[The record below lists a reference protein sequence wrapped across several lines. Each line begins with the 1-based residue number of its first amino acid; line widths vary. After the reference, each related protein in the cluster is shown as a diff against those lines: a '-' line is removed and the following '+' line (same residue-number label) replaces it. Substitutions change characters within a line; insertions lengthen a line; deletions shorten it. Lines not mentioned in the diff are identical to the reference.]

1 MSQTLE
7 YRKLPKVDQLLD
19 APMCR
24 SWIVA
29 HGRDLVVGAL
39 REAIGSARAT
49 IARGQ
54 PCPRSD
60 AILADVEQRLL
71 DEGRPSLRPV
81 INASG
86 VIIHTNLG
94 RSPLSDD
101 TIAAMTR
108 IARGYSNLELD
119 LGTGERG
126 SRYEHCGKLLAA
138 LTGAEDGIAVNNN
151 ASSLLLILRTLAA
164 GREVIV
170 SRGQLVEIGDGVR
183 IPEVMEEAGVKL
195 VEVGTTNRTY
205 TRDYEKAITERTAAL
220 MVVHRSNFRISGYTF
235 DPPIEELA
243 ELARSR
249 GAILIDDV
257 GSGTLLDTAPYGLG
271 HEPMV
276 QERVAAGADVVCFSG
291 DKLLGG
297 PQAGYIVG
305 KKPLIDRMKR
315 SAILRAL
322 RVDKTTLAGIE
333 ATLRHYRRGDA
344 LVRIP
349 IWRAI
354 AATVTDM
361 DARARGWKERL
372 DAVGQGSRVVDA
384 ASPVGGGSLPEL
396 TLPTR
401 ALAVAVPNPNEL
413 AHALRLGDPPVVA
426 RVEADHVVFDPRTVH
441 PSDEAVMIDFVRQ
454 EVHAAHRNRASSA
467 RPGARSSV
475 EDSASAYLVID
486 ETGAHHGVAVD
497 ALDERIRALEDDPLV
512 IGYDIHAGFNV
523 PDLEPLASLLQRSSR
538 RVRVEPRIIDER
550 ETSGK
555 NPFSPTQV
563 LVQIR
568 GRPRRR
574 RIASERD
581 QLRYAS
587 QLPVDPARVEHAF
600 SELHRGLFRERI
612 LPVLEAVR
620 AQSPAT
626 LGDYL
631 LQLHQFVLRRQLA
644 APNVEIRPM
653 SFDRCDP
660 VSGVVQ
666 HGVGVH
672 REHRIVYIGL
682 SKEGIEPGFTEHLLD
697 VWRESQAAGCAV
709 SLIATPLQPVSY
721 FRA

>member
-1 MSQTLE
+1 
-7 YRKLPKVDQLLD
+7 
-19 APMCR
+19 
-24 SWIVA
+24 
-29 HGRDLVVGAL
+29 
-39 REAIGSARAT
+39 
-49 IARGQ
+49 
-54 PCPRSD
+54 
-60 AILADVEQRLL
+60 
-71 DEGRPSLRPV
+71 
-81 INASG
+81 
-86 VIIHTNLG
+86 
-94 RSPLSDD
+94 
-101 TIAAMTR
+101 
-108 IARGYSNLELD
+108 
-119 LGTGERG
+119 
-126 SRYEHCGKLLAA
+126 
-138 LTGAEDGIAVNNN
+138 
-151 ASSLLLILRTLAA
+151 LLILRTLSA

-195 VEVGTTNRTY
+195 IEVGTTNRTY
-205 TRDYEKAITERTAAL
+205 TRDFERAITERTAAL
-220 MVVHRSNFRISGYTF
+220 MIVHRSNFRISGYVF

-243 ELARSR
+243 ELAHSR
-249 GAILIDDV
+249 GAILIDDI

-305 KKPLIDRMKR
+305 KKPLIDRMKKTPM
-315 SAILRAL
+315 LRAL

-344 LVRIP
+344 LERIP

-354 AATVTDM
+354 AASAEEM
-361 DARARGWKERL
+361 AARAEDWKERL
-372 DAVGQGSRVVDA
+372 GAVGPGIRVVET

-413 AHALRLGDPPVVA
+413 ARALRLGDPPVVA
-426 RVEADHVVFDPRTVH
+426 RVEAEQVVFDPRTVH
-441 PSDEAVMIDFVRQ
+441 PSDEAVMLDRIRQ
-454 EVHAAHRNRASSA
+454 EVHAAYRNRARS
-467 RPGARSSV
+467 PGAGSRFSADS
-475 EDSASAYLVID
+475 SASAYLVID
-486 ETGAHHGVAVD
+486 ESGAHHGVAVD
-497 ALDERIRALEDDPLV
+497 SLDERIRAFEDDPLV

-523 PDLEPLASLLQRSSR
+523 PDLEPLASLLHRSSR
-538 RVRVEPRIIDER
+538 KVRVEPRIIDER

-563 LVQIR
+563 LVEIR

-587 QLPVDPARVEHAF
+587 QLPVDPTRVEEAF
-600 SELHRGLFRERI
+600 SGLHRGLFRERI

-620 AQSPAT
+620 TQRPAT

-631 LQLHQFVLRRQLA
+631 LQLHQVVLRRQLA
-644 APNVEIRPM
+644 ASNVEIGPM
-653 SFDRCDP
+653 NFDRCDP

-672 REHRIVYIGL
+672 RQHRIVYIGL

-709 SLIATPLQPVSY
+709 SLIATPLQPLSY

>member
-1 MSQTLE
+1 MPQTPE
-7 YRKLPKVDQLLD
+7 YWKLPKVDQLLD
-19 APMCR
+19 DPGCR
-24 SWIVA
+24 SWIAA
-29 HGRDLVVGAL
+29 HGRDLVVGAV
-39 REAIGSARAT
+39 RAAISAARAT
-49 IARGQ
+49 IARGE
-54 PCPRSD
+54 PCPRGD
-60 AILADVEQRLL
+60 AILAEVEQRLL
-71 DEGRPSLRPV
+71 DEGKPSLRPV

-101 TIAAMTR
+101 TVAAMTR
-108 IARGYSNLELD
+108 VARGYSNLELD

-126 SRYEHCGKLLAA
+126 SRYEHCGRLLAA

-170 SRGQLVEIGDGVR
+170 SRGQLIEIGEGVR

-205 TRDYEKAITERTAAL
+205 TRDFERAITERTAAL

-243 ELARSR
+243 ALARSR
-249 GAILIDDV
+249 GIVLVDDV

-305 KKPLIDRMKR
+305 KKPLIDRMKK
-315 SAILRAL
+315 SALLRAL
-322 RVDKTTLAGIE
+322 RIDKTTLAGIE

-344 LVRIP
+344 LERIP

-354 AATVTDM
+354 AAPVG
-361 DARARGWKERL
+361 DAEHRAHAWKDRL
-372 DAVGQGSRVVDA
+372 GPVGPRVQVIETS
-384 ASPVGGGSLPEL
+384 SPVGGGALPGL

-401 ALAVAVPNPNEL
+401 ALAIGVPDPNEL
-413 AHALRLGDPPVVA
+413 ARALRLGDPPVVP
-426 RVEADHVVFDPRTVH
+426 RVEQDQVVFDPRTVFADDDDAMLDAMRPH
-441 PSDEAVMIDFVRQ
+441 LQV
-454 EVHAAHRNRASSA
+454 AHRHRGRTASSA
-467 RPGARSSV
+467 ARAGTDDGST
-475 EDSASAYLVID
+475 YLLID
-486 ETGAHHGVAVD
+486 EGGAHRDVPFE
-497 ALDERIRALEDDPLV
+497 LLEERIRALEDDPLV

-523 PDLEPLASLLQRSSR
+523 PDLETLAALLHRAPMR
-538 RVRVEPRIIDER
+538 IRVEPRIIDER

-563 LVQIR
+563 YAEIG
-568 GRPRRR
+568 GRTRRR

-581 QLRYAS
+581 QLQYVS
-587 QLPVDPARVEHAF
+587 QLPVDTNQVEAAF
-600 SELHRGLFRERI
+600 AELHSGLFRDRI
-612 LPVLEAVR
+612 QPVLEMVR
-620 AQSPAT
+620 AIAPAT

-631 LQLHQFVLRRQLA
+631 LQLHQVVVRCQLA
-644 APNVEIRPM
+644 APNVEVGAM

-660 VSGVVQ
+660 VTGVVQ
-666 HGVGVH
+666 HGVEVH
-672 REHRIVYIGL
+672 RRHRIVYIGL
-682 SKEGIEPGFTEHLLD
+682 SKEGIEPGFTDHLLD
-697 VWRESQAAGCAV
+697 VWRESQTAGCAV
-709 SLIATPLQPVSY
+709 SLIATPLQPRPY
-721 FRA
+721 FRT